1 MKFTQKRNDGA
12 YPFAF
17 RGYGKKTVPEKKTIL
32 ILGCGLMQRPA
43 IETAKAWNWTVI
55 GFDVNPHAEA
65 VPLCD
70 RFEAVDI
77 SDTEAVV
84 SAARRLH
91 AECGIDGVF
100 TAGTDFS
107 FNVASAAKALGLPGL
122 APEAAFAASNKSAM
136 RAAFA
141 GNGVSSPAFLTVA
154 SVGEAAAAARP
165 PFPLVVKPVD
175 NMGGRGTRRVDNEAE
190 LAGAVAEA
198 LRFSRSGKAII
209 EEYIDG
215 PEFSLDALV
224 CDGKVTITGFADRH
238 IFFPP
243 YFIEMGHT
251 MPTAAPAEVRRAVES
266 EFRKAVA
273 ALGLTTG
280 AAKGDVKYSPARR
293 KAVIGEV
300 AARLSGGYMSGWTY
314 PYASGIN
321 VTAAALRLAVGLPPA
336 LPHRERHRCSAERAF
351 LSVPGEVVAVEGV
364 ETVLRRRCVRH
375 LFMRAA
381 VGDRVRFPRNN
392 VEKCG
397 NIITAARTRRRAVRE
412 ADRAAER
419 ILIRLKAG
427 DPQTEDYLIYGRG
440 CGVFVPEIAEENR
453 SEFFFKK
460 KEENFCN
467 LLISYTQKPLF
478 IEEKDCDAAFGRG
491 LKRLRRMELFNGGK
505 KANLIL
511 DGLFWRVY
519 RRGGVQGAVWLAD
532 SLQHFFK
539 LGILNEV
546 LEKWCGNHSSDGS
559 SSD

>member
-1 MKFTQKRNDGA
+1 MPKRNDGI
-12 YPFAF
+12 YPFAR
-17 RGYGKKTVPEKKTIL
+17 RGYGRKAVPEKKTIL

-43 IETAKAWNWTVI
+43 IETAKAWGWTVI
-55 GFDVNPHAEA
+55 GFDANPRAEA

-70 RFEAVDI
+70 RFEAIDI

-84 SAARRLH
+84 AAARRLH

-107 FNVASAAKALGLPGL
+107 YNVASAAKTLGLPGL
-122 APEAAFAASNKSAM
+122 APEAAFAASNKAAM
-136 RAAFA
+136 RAVFA
-141 GNGVSSPAFLTVA
+141 RSGVSSPAFATVA
-154 SVGEAAAAARP
+154 SVAEAAAAALP

-175 NMGGRGTRRVDNEAE
+175 NMGGRGTRRVDNGTD
-190 LAGAVAEA
+190 LSSAVAEA

-224 CDGKVTITGFADRH
+224 DDGKVTVTGFADRH

-251 MPTAAPAEVRRAVES
+251 MPTAASVEVRRAVEA

-336 LPHRERHRCSAERAF
+336 LPHRGRCRYSAERAF
-351 LSVPGEVVAVEGV
+351 LSVPGEIVAVEGV
-364 ETVLRRRCVRH
+364 ESVLRRRCVKH

-397 NIITAARTRRRAVRE
+397 NIITAARTRRRAVNE

-419 ILIRLKAG
+419 ILIRLKPG
-427 DPQTEDYLIYGRG
+427 DPETEAFLIYGKG
-440 CGVFVPEIAEENR
+440 CVSSSEEIPEETGC
-453 SEFFFKK
+453 EFFFKK

-478 IEEKDCDAAFGRG
+478 IEEKDCDAAFVRG
-491 LKRLRRMELFNGGK
+491 LRRLRRMKLFVGGK

-511 DGLFWRVY
+511 DGLFRRVY

-532 SLQHFFK
+532 SLQYFFK

-546 LEKWCGNHSSDGS
+546 LEKWSRNHSSS
-559 SSD
+559 AAASD